1 MSCPRCRS
9 GRWCS
14 PGWCATPTV
23 ARCRS
28 RLVTSSTP
36 SSRWTPTAAMR
47 CGGPWR
53 AGPTP
58 ASTFRSVRSGF
69 RAAGTSSTKLWNA
82 TRFALLNGATVPD
95 GDLPAELSVP
105 NRWILSRLAAVHTEV
120 DGLYEE
126 YEFAKVCAGLFHFAW
141 DELFDW
147 YIECAKVPLRE
158 GGTAAERTRLVL
170 GHCFDTLLRLLHP
183 LMPFVTDALWRALTG
198 AETLVTTGW
207 PTSAGETDP
216 AAEEE
221 MRRVQDLV
229 TEIRRF
235 RAQHGLQ
242 TGRLVPATVTGDLT
256 PWAPHIGALAQLTV
270 TPADAMPAGRAVLTA
285 SGARVG
291 LDLSGAVDAQT

>member
-1 MSCPRCRS
+1 
-9 GRWCS
+9 
-14 PGWCATPTV
+14 
-23 ARCRS
+23 
-28 RLVTSSTP
+28 
-36 SSRWTPTAAMR
+36 
-47 CGGPWR
+47 
-53 AGPTP
+53 
-58 ASTFRSVRSGF
+58 
-69 RAAGTSSTKLWNA
+69 
-82 TRFALLNGATVPD
+82 
-95 GDLPAELSVP
+95 
-105 NRWILSRLAAVHTEV
+105 
-120 DGLYEE
+120 
-126 YEFAKVCAGLFHFAW
+126 
-141 DELFDW
+141 
-147 YIECAKVPLRE
+147 
-158 GGTAAERTRLVL
+158 
-170 GHCFDTLLRLLHP
+170 
-183 LMPFVTDALWRALTG
+183 MPFVTDALWRALTG

-291 LDLSGAVDAQT
+291 LDLSGAVDAQTEKARLTKQLAVAEKERDQTARRLADEGFLDKAPDRIVASMRERSATAEAQIARLREQLRSLHPS